1 MPANHRPT
9 QRDVNPFPHSDS
21 NKRYYTWDYYLRQ
34 RYGGKVFKVG
44 LDAGFSCPN
53 IDGTRGKGGCT
64 YCAYAFRR
72 QSPEALLTQ
81 FRAVRQALLRKW
93 PGASM
98 VIPYFQANTNTYAPL
113 PELKAKYETVLAEPG
128 VVGLSVATRADAL
141 PEEVC
146 DYLAELNGRTDLTV
160 ELGLQTIHDA
170 TARHINRGHTTA
182 EFYEGYEK
190 LRKRGIPVCIHL
202 IDGLPGE
209 TREMMLETVRAVA
222 GLRPFS
228 VKIHLLHILK
238 GTPMAAEYLAGGF
251 RTLEMEAYCGIV
263 ADQLEL
269 LPPETVVQR
278 VTGDGLKEELV
289 APLWSLKKFAV
300 MNEIDKALYRR
311 DSWQGKRW
319 AGGGAC
325 PSRADEPAYI

>member
-1 MPANHRPT
+1 MPRLT
-9 QRDVNPFPHSDS
+9 QRDVNPFPYSDS

-34 RYGGKVFKVG
+34 KYGGKVFKVG

-64 YCAYAFRR
+64 YCTYAFKR
-72 QSPEALLTQ
+72 QSPEELLTQ
-81 FRAVRQALLRKW
+81 FRAVRGALLRKW

-113 PELKAKYETVLAEPG
+113 PELKAKYEAVLAEPG

-141 PEEVC
+141 PEDVC
-146 DYLAELNGRTDLTV
+146 DYLAALNGRTDLMV

-209 TREMMLETVRAVA
+209 TRGMMLETARAVA

-238 GTPMAAEYLAGGF
+238 GTPMAEEYLAGGF
-251 RTLEMEAYCGIV
+251 QTLEMAEYCGIV

-269 LPPETVVQR
+269 LPPGTVVQR
-278 VTGDGLKEELV
+278 VTGDGLREELI

-300 MNEIDKALYRR
+300 MNDIDKALYRR
-311 DSWQGKRW
+311 DSWQGKKWR
-319 AGGGAC
+319 
-325 PSRADEPAYI
+325 ENVE